1 MLIETQDNEF
11 IIHPIVSDTIKEG
24 YGLFGQKTLDS
35 RELKVF
41 AEISRV
47 ISKV

>member
-1 MLIETQDNEF
+1 MLIKTQDNKP
-11 IIHPIVSDTIKEG
+11 IIHPPVSGPIKEASA
-24 YGLFGQKTLDS
+24 LFGKETLDS
-35 RELKVF
+35 RELKMF